1 MKEKILHLSE
11 SPVFR
16 ISAVGGILAASG
28 SAFAAPDFITADSVG
43 TITTSIT
50 DVISVAGTA
59 AFALMAVS
67 LAAKLGIGLVKG
79 FISRAT

>member
-1 MKEKILHLSE
+1 MLHLSE

-16 ISAVGGILAASG
+16 ISAGGGILAASG
-28 SAFAAPDFITADSVG
+28 SAFAAPDFITAESVA

-59 AFALMAVS
+59 AFALMAIA
-67 LAAKLGIGLVKG
+67 LGAKLGISIVKG